1 MISARLETFVAFA
14 LVATVAIAPTADG
27 SHGAELASAND
38 TARLLAGMQLRP
50 DSPLLVMTRDQAW
63 QEHANHFNS
72 IFAKL
77 KNRQLTPIRT
87 WARAKLTSPSPVL
100 FYMFSGP
107 DFLYAN
113 AFFPNASTYVM
124 SGLEPAGPLPDV
136 TKLSREA
143 RARGYRNVEQS
154 LRSIMSYS
162 FFKTIDM
169 RYNLAT
175 TGVTGTLPIIYVFL
189 ARSGKT
195 IRDVSLIRLDENGSA
210 QIDVGSGTNAD
221 GASSA
226 RGAKID
232 FVGDDGRSQTL
243 YYFSTNVDNDGF
255 KANGFAR
262 FCERLGSGDALV
274 KSASYLMHREHF
286 SDVRSFLLE
295 HSRLI
300 LQDDSGIPVAR
311 FDQASWRL
319 RPFGHYSG
327 PIALFANRY
336 QPKLSQLFKQS
347 DGEAIDFAI
356 GYSWHPKSS
365 NLVVATRTDAATLDA
380 AAGTKPGSI
389 SGEVHSNH
397 DVTSEKKDTESGA
410 ETGSHKVAKRSK
422 PEHGSKYATRNR
434 AGARTRSLLARR
446 AAPPTFWFA
455 DW

>member
-1 MISARLETFVAFA
+1 MSALLKTF
-14 LVATVAIAPTADG
+14 LAIAIVTVVTIATTTEG
-27 SHGAELASAND
+27 THAQVASPND
-38 TARLLAGMQLRP
+38 TARLLAGMLPPP
-50 DSPLLVMTRDQAW
+50 DSPLSVLTRDRTW

-77 KNRQLTPIRT
+77 KSQQLNRIQT
-87 WARAKLTSPSPVL
+87 WSRARLTSPSPVL

-113 AFFPNASTYVM
+113 AFFPNTSTYVM
-124 SGLEPAGPLPDV
+124 SGLEPVGPLPDM

-143 RARGYRNVEQS
+143 RTRGYRNIEQS
-154 LRSIMSYS
+154 LRSIISYG

-169 RYNLAT
+169 RYNLAA

-195 IRDVSLIRLDENGSA
+195 IRDVSLIRLDQNGTA
-210 QIDVGSGTNAD
+210 QVDDGTGGDAD

-226 RGAKID
+226 RGVKID
-232 FVGDDGRSQTL
+232 FGDEDGRPQTL

-262 FCERLGSGDALV
+262 FCERLGIGDALV

-286 SDVRSFLLE
+286 SDVRNFLLE

-300 LQDDSGIPVAR
+300 LQDDSGVPITR
-311 FDQASWRL
+311 FDQASWQL

-336 QPKLSQLFKQS
+336 QPKLSQLFKQRNV
-347 DGEAIDFAI
+347 EPIDFAI

-365 NLVVATRTDAATLDA
+365 NLIVATRTDATTPDA
-380 AAGTKPGSI
+380 VAGTKPGLI
-389 SGEVHSNH
+389 SDEVHRNH
-397 DVTSEKKDTESGA
+397 DVTTRKKSTEAGA
-410 ETGSHKVAKRSK
+410 EAASRNAANRSK
-422 PEHGSKYATRNR
+422 SERGSKSAARSRSGTRR
-434 AGARTRSLLARR
+434 MRLLAHRT
-446 AAPPTFWFA
+446 APPTFWFA

>member
-1 MISARLETFVAFA
+1 MISARLKTFLATA
-14 LVATVAIAPTADG
+14 LIATVAIALTVDG
-27 SHGAELASAND
+27 AHAQLAAND
-38 TARLLAGMQLRP
+38 TARLLAGMQPPP
-50 DSPLLVMTRDQAW
+50 DSPLLALTKDRAW
-63 QEHANHFNS
+63 QKHANHFNS

-77 KNRQLTPIRT
+77 KSHQLTRIQT
-87 WARAKLTSPSPVL
+87 WSRAKLTSPSPVL

-124 SGLEPAGPLPDV
+124 SGLEPIGPVPDM

-143 RARGYRNVEQS
+143 RARGYTNIEQS
-154 LRSIMSYS
+154 LRSIISYS

-169 RYNLAT
+169 RYNLAA

-195 IRDVSLIRLDENGSA
+195 IKDVSLIRLDENGTA
-210 QIDVGSGTNAD
+210 QVDGGTGRDAD
-221 GASSA
+221 GSSSA
-226 RGAKID
+226 RGVKID
-232 FVGDDGRSQTL
+232 FVGDDGRPQTL
-243 YYFSTNVDNDGF
+243 YYFSANVDNDGF

-262 FCERLGSGDALV
+262 FCERLGTGDALV
-274 KSASYLMHREHF
+274 KSASYLMYRAHF

-300 LQDDSGIPVAR
+300 LQDDSGVPISW
-311 FDQASWRL
+311 FDQASWQL

-336 QPKLSQLFKQS
+336 QPKLSQLFKQRNV
-347 DGEAIDFAI
+347 EAIDFAI

-365 NLVVATRTDAATLDA
+365 NLIVATRTDAATPDA
-380 AAGTKPGSI
+380 VAGTKSVSI
-389 SGEVHSNH
+389 SGEVHSSH
-397 DVTSEKKDTESGA
+397 DVTSDKKSAEAGA
-410 ETGSHKVAKRSK
+410 VTGSRNAANRSK
-422 PEHGSKYATRNR
+422 SERGSKYATRNR
-434 AGARTRSLLARR
+434 SGARPRRLLAHR